1 MILIGY
7 YKSRAATVLTHR
19 NGSNRIEPV
28 EEGRM
33 ASNSICQI
41 DECGK
46 RVVHQAE
53 CLRAVAVLLMGLQ
66 LAGGEA

>member
-1 MILIGY
+1 MILIGE

-33 ASNSICQI
+33 APNSICQI

-46 RVVHQAE
+46 RHVSDDFDVIE
-53 CLRAVAVLLMGLQ
+53 
-66 LAGGEA
+66 

>member
-1 MILIGY
+1 MILIVE

-28 EEGRM
+28 EDGRM

-53 CLRAVAVLLMGLQ
+53 RLQATAVLLSEAIMG
-66 LAGGEA
+66 

>member
-1 MILIGY
+1 MILIGE

-41 DECGK
+41 DEFGK
-46 RVVHQAE
+46 RVVHHAE
-53 CLRAVAVLLMGLQ
+53 GLRAGAVLLRDAVMG
-66 LAGGEA
+66 

>member
-1 MILIGY
+1 MILIGE

-33 ASNSICQI
+33 APNSICQI
-41 DECGK
+41 DECCK
-46 RVVHQAE
+46 RVVARGW
-53 CLRAVAVLLMGLQ
+53 CDVRAVAVVVRKAIMG
-66 LAGGEA
+66 